1 MLVIRPDI
9 ETAVREGRPVVALE
23 STLIAH
29 GLPWPINIE
38 TAKAAE
44 AAITL
49 AGALPATIAVLRGQP
64 TIGLTD
70 DELDWLT
77 RQPDVM
83 KAGRRDL
90 AVAIAQQLTAGT
102 TVAGT
107 VALAQRAGIRVFAT
121 GGIGGAHREPWDIS
135 ADMTELAR
143 TPVAVICAGA
153 KSILDLPRTLEL
165 LETLSVPVL
174 GYGTDT
180 FPAFYL
186 RTSNE
191 PVTARVDTPEEVAAV
206 LHAHWHL
213 GGAGVIVAQPVAADV
228 AVDPAE
234 WEKALWQAEKL
245 AAAKGIRGKAVTP
258 FLLARVAEITEGKT
272 LRANQ
277 ALIVANARLAGLVAN
292 ALR

>member
-1 MLVIRPDI
+1 M
-9 ETAVREGRPVVALE
+9 ALE